1 MPHPPRQFRLF
12 ATLSV
17 AAILCCGVL
26 LGQTASSA
34 LPRVTRITHTHF
46 SKFFLDFS
54 PDGSHIA
61 YARHHDNRRASNKI
75 LVGARIVRADGS
87 DDRPLLTE
95 FDSQVQIQEHPAWSP
110 DGKRLLVSGGGND
123 TGNSSKDVFVCDI
136 DGEFR
141 AANLRKILP
150 GTSVQLG
157 EEPTWSPGGRRI
169 AFVTTTEQLVVVDA
183 DGKNRSQILQSG
195 GMYCHQPAWSPDGDW
210 IAFASDRDGNIEL
223 YKVHPDGTELLR
235 LTDELAID
243 CRPRWS
249 PDGQWLLFS
258 SNRDGN
264 FELYL
269 MSAVGGTPRRLT
281 DHPAIDDH
289 GAWSPDGRSIAFV
302 SMRDGGFD
310 IYRLDVPADIV
321 IAALQPKPKST
332 TKPATVAATTK
343 DDSGLVAHFDFDDA
357 GPDDKVVRDRTGK
370 FRLELQGAK
379 VVKEAGRGA
388 LVFDGQDDFAT
399 AGNAEPLRLSGPMTL
414 SLWVRS
420 DGVDGNDYL
429 ISKHGWNIYMASDRV
444 PRFET
449 RSAAD
454 DAWDTLS
461 AAQPV
466 KESEWVHVVA
476 TFDPQRKKI
485 AIYLDGKLS
494 AERDRT
500 DGQIGSAA
508 GYPLDLGHYVTTK
521 SQQFRGR
528 MDEVRVYNR
537 PLSADEI
544 AKEYRSQ
551 YRQVTG
557 RASPTSSANSKP

>member
-1 MPHPPRQFRLF
+1 MPDTRRRLW
-12 ATLSV
+12 LI
-17 AAILCCGVL
+17 AAWSTSAIACCGLL
-26 LGQTASSA
+26 LGQAPSSA
-34 LPRVTRITHTHF
+34 LPRVTRVTSTHF
-46 SKFFLDFS
+46 PKFFLDVS

-61 YARHHDNRRASNKI
+61 YARHHDNRRAANKI

-87 DDRPLLTE
+87 DDRPLLPA
-95 FDSQVQIQEHPAWSP
+95 FDSQVQIQEHPAWAP

-123 TGNSSKDVFVCDI
+123 TGNASKDVFVCDI
-136 DGEFR
+136 DSEFR
-141 AANLRKILP
+141 AGNLRKISP

-157 EEPTWSPGGRRI
+157 EEPTWSPDGRRI

-223 YKVHPDGTELLR
+223 YKVHPDGTELTR
-235 LTDELAID
+235 LTDEPAID

-249 PDGQWLLFS
+249 PDGRWLLFS
-258 SNRDGN
+258 SNREGN
-264 FELYL
+264 FDLYL
-269 MSAVGGTPRRLT
+269 MPASGGSPRRLT
-281 DHPAIDDH
+281 DDPATDDH
-289 GAWSPDGRSIAFV
+289 GAWHPDGRSIAFV

-321 IAALQPKPKST
+321 IAAAQPKPRPSA
-332 TKPATVAATTK
+332 KPATSDTK
-343 DDSGLVAHFDFDDA
+343 TADASGLVAHFDFDDA
-357 GPDDKVVRDRTGK
+357 GSDDKFVRDRTGK
-370 FRLELQGAK
+370 FRLELHGAR
-379 VVKEAGRGA
+379 VVKESGRGA
-388 LVFDGQDDFAT
+388 LAFDGQDDFAT
-399 AGNAEPLRLSGPMTL
+399 AGNAEPLRLTGPLTL

-420 DGVDGNDYL
+420 EGVEGNDYL

-454 DAWDTLS
+454 DAWDTLP

-466 KESEWVHVVA
+466 KESEWAHVVA

-494 AERDRT
+494 AERDRP

-528 MDEVRVYNR
+528 MDEVRVFNR
-537 PLSADEI
+537 PLTADEI

-551 YRQVTG
+551 FRQVAG
-557 RASPTSSANSKP
+557 RTLP